1 MKLLSFISYMTP
13 IIMGQKIF
21 IILSLL
27 GVVLL
32 CNFHLKNNSFENKS
46 IELETVRVVNKA
58 NEIKLFLK
66 KNSKYNSEVFF
77 LLDMKI
83 PSNKYRFFVFD
94 VKKNIVIDSGLVAH
108 GSGSE
113 TETDELKFSNT
124 DGSLMTSL
132 GKYYIGNSYN
142 GTFGKA
148 YKMYGLDNTN
158 SNAYARSIVLHAHEK
173 MPYEEQKTPIILS
186 WGCSMVNEK
195 FYLRIQDILDKSDKQ
210 VLMYIYY

>member
-1 MKLLSFISYMTP
+1 MR
-13 IIMGQKIF
+13 QKIV

-27 GVVLL
+27 GIVLL
-32 CNFHLKNNSFENKS
+32 CNFHLKNKSNLNENAS
-46 IELETVRVVNKA
+46 LVSKA
-58 NEIKLFLK
+58 SEIKGFLK
-66 KNSKYNSEVFF
+66 KNSKYNNEVFF

-83 PSNKYRFFVFD
+83 PSNKYRFFVYD
-94 VKKNIVIDSGLVAH
+94 GKNNKVIDSGLVAH
-108 GSGSE
+108 GSGSQ
-113 TETDELKFSNT
+113 TESGELKFSNT

-132 GKYYIGNSYN
+132 GKYSIGNSYN

-148 YKMYGLDNTN
+148 YKMYGLDATN

-173 MPYEEQKTPIILS
+173 MPYEEQKSPIILS
-186 WGCSMVNEK
+186 WGCPMVNEK